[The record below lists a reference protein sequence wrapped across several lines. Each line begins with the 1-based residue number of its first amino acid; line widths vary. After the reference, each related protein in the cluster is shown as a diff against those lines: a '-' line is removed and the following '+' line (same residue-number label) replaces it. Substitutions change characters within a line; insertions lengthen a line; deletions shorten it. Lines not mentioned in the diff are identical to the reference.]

1 VDLGG
6 GERGP
11 ADLGG
16 GSWWRRR
23 WIFADGSWLR
33 ATGLGGVGGGAGR
46 RGGILEKREK
56 NLEKIVRIVWV
67 ILGIVFSN

>member
-1 VDLGG
+1 MDLGG

-11 ADLGG
+11 ANLGG

-23 WIFADGSWLR
+23 RWIFADRLWRR

-46 RGGILEKREK
+46 RGHFGEERKKFREDC
-56 NLEKIVRIVWV
+56 EDS
-67 ILGIVFSN
+67 LGNFGDCV